1 MKSSIVY
8 ICSFVI
14 FLIAMSCD
22 NNNTHDS
29 KDLAK
34 EQNDK
39 KFDSTDIENDTKFA
53 VNAAD
58 GGLMEVEL
66 GKLALTNASSQQVK
80 DFGQQ
85 MVNDHS
91 AGNDE
96 LKAIAQRKNISLPAS
111 LSESKQKKVN
121 DMAKKKGADFDKAY
135 VDMMVKDHEDDISEF
150 KKEADKGNDT
160 EIKNWA
166 AGKVAVLQH
175 HLDMA
180 KSANDAV
187 KNK

>member
-1 MKSSIVY
+1 MKKNTLY
-8 ICSFVI
+8 ICSLVI
-14 FLIAMSCD
+14 FLIMASCN

-39 KFDSTDIENDTKFA
+39 KFDSTDIEADTKFA

-66 GKLALTNASSQQVK
+66 GKLALANASSQQVK

-96 LKAIAQRKNISLPAS
+96 LKA
-111 LSESKQKKVN
+111 
-121 DMAKKKGADFDKAY
+121 
-135 VDMMVKDHEDDISEF
+135 
-150 KKEADKGNDT
+150 
-160 EIKNWA
+160 
-166 AGKVAVLQH
+166 
-175 HLDMA
+175 
-180 KSANDAV
+180 
-187 KNK
+187 